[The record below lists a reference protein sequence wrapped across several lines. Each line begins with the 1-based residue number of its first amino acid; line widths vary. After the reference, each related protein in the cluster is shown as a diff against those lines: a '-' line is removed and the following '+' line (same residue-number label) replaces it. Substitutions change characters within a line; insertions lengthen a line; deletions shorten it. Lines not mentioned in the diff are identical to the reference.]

1 MDIVVSGLSKSFGM
15 NHVLVNFNAI
25 FPEHEITCLMGPSG
39 CGKTTLLNILM
50 GFMQAD
56 SGSVRGVPRL
66 KSAVFQEDRL
76 CESFNA
82 VSNVRLVCNKKTDTG
97 KIISHFESIGLKDS
111 LAKPVSE
118 LSGGMKRR
126 VAIVRA
132 ILAKSDILFLDEPF
146 KGLDDSTKKTA
157 MNYLLDNMQG
167 RTVIMVTHSIDEAKA
182 LKSKIITMTP
192 YNTNSYQNIR

>member
-1 MDIVVSGLSKSFGM
+1 MDIIVSNLSKKFNG
-15 NHVLVNFNAI
+15 NNVLNGFNATFKKHTLTSI
-25 FPEHEITCLMGPSG
+25 MGPSG

-50 GFMQAD
+50 GLMPSD
-56 SGSVRGVPRL
+56 SGTVKGIPNL

-82 VSNVRLVCNKKTDTG
+82 ISNVRFVCEKGISNN
-97 KIISHFESIGLKDS
+97 KIISHFEKIGLNDCF
-111 LAKPVSE
+111 AQPVRE

-146 KGLDDSTKKTA
+146 RGLDAETKKIT
-157 MNYLLDNMQG
+157 MEYVKNNIKDK
-167 RTVIMVTHSIDEAKA
+167 TVIMVTHNIDEAKA
-182 LKSKIITMTP
+182 LSVQMLIMKGKDK
-192 YNTNSYQNIR
+192 NDKN

>member
-1 MDIVVSGLSKSFGM
+1 MDIIVSELSKSFGA
-15 NHVLVNFNAI
+15 NLVLDRFSTVFQKHMLTSI
-25 FPEHEITCLMGPSG
+25 MGSSG

-50 GFMQAD
+50 GLISPD
-56 SGSVRGVPRL
+56 SGTVSGVPRF

-82 VSNVRLVCNKKTDTG
+82 ISNVRLVCDKSVNNDQ
-97 KIISHFESIGLKDS
+97 IISHFESIGLKNCFTQ
-111 LAKPVSE
+111 PVRE

-146 KGLDDSTKKTA
+146 KGLDDETKKLT
-157 MNYLLDNMQG
+157 MEYVKENIMG
-167 RTVIMVTHSIDEAKA
+167 RTTIMVTHSIEEARA
-182 LKSKIITMTP
+182 LSGQLLTMKGKDS
-192 YNTNSYQNIR
+192 NDKK